1 MNSNEFDILSL
12 QFRCAE
18 PLSADILREHPI
30 NPSARDNIYN
40 TPPVT
45 VYEAASIE
53 NAVYKLC
60 RTYDRVIRKAQSVC
74 LYITHRT
81 EKARELVLT
90 NELLQFLAE
99 RKIALGVE

>member
-18 PLSADILREHPI
+18 PLGADILREHPI
-30 NPSARDNIYN
+30 NPSARGNIYN

-45 VYEAASIE
+45 VYEAESIE
-53 NAVYKLC
+53 NALC